1 MKETRL
7 SNVEEYMDDN
17 EIFQIKIQKLI
28 ELISKANYCVVYTS
42 AGISTSAGLPDYR
55 GPNGVWTLKQNNDDK
70 WINLQ
75 QKIYDK
81 NIVPSSTH
89 TNITKLVEAKLV
101 KTVLSTNIDGLH
113 IASGLTRNVNLI
125 EMHGNKFVEECQNC
139 NKEYYRTYTVSA
151 LLKYMQMYAFV
162 YIL

>member
-1 MKETRL
+1 M
-7 SNVEEYMDDN
+7 
-17 EIFQIKIQKLI
+17 I
-28 ELISKANYCVVYTS
+28 YTHK
-42 AGISTSAGLPDYR
+42 Y
-55 GPNGVWTLKQNNDDK
+55 
-70 WINLQ
+70 
-75 QKIYDK
+75 Y
-81 NIVPSSTH
+81 
-89 TNITKLVEAKLV
+89 KLVEAKLV